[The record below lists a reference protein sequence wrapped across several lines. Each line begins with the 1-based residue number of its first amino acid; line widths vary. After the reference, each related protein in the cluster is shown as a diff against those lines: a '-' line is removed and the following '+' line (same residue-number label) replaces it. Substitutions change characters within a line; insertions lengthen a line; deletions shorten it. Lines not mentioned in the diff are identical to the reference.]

1 MHIREEKLPRARE
14 LSRSRQEL
22 SRAALVR
29 LAWMDFYRV
38 RGRNVAFTCRHFGIS
53 RKTFYRWRQRFD
65 PHNLHSFESGSH
77 RPHHRRRPTWTAPW
91 AGEVLCLRR
100 RFPRW
105 GKDKPV
111 ILLRRQGLR
120 LSTSMVGRILS
131 DLKRRGVLVE
141 PLGSDIYA
149 KLANGAA

>member
-38 RGRNVAFTCRHFGIS
+38 RGRSVAFTCRHFGIS

-65 PHNLHSFESGSH
+65 PHNLHSLESGSH
-77 RPHHRRRPTWTAPW
+77 CPHHRRRPTWTAGW
-91 AGEVLCLRR
+91 AEQILRLRR
-100 RFPRW
+100 QFPRR
-105 GKDKPV
+105 GKDKLV
-111 ILLRRQGLR
+111 NLL
-120 LSTSMVGRILS
+120 GR
-131 DLKRRGVLVE
+131 
-141 PLGSDIYA
+141 
-149 KLANGAA
+149 